1 MAKQDRAIRTR
12 RKILEAAATV
22 FGDRGYQA
30 ATIADILSTAGVT
43 KGALYF
49 HFASKEQLAQGV
61 LSAQEGQD
69 AVPART
75 CKAQELV
82 DMIMVYVHR
91 LQTDSMVR
99 AGVWLALNQ
108 QAVDLDRSGPFL
120 SWSEALTELLEAA
133 REQGELLPH
142 VKPAETAR
150 VIVGAFAGVQAMS
163 QTLSNYADLGER
175 IAELLRHV
183 LPNVVISSVLASV
196 ALDGDRGT
204 KVSAEI
210 AAEGDGQPLE
220 AVGS

>member
-1 MAKQDRAIRTR
+1 MAMQDRAIRTR

-22 FGDRGYQA
+22 FGNRGYQA

-69 AVPART
+69 PVPSRT

-82 DMIMVYVHR
+82 DMIMIYVHR

-120 SWSEALTELLEAA
+120 SWSETLTELLEAA

-163 QTLSNYADLGER
+163 QTLSDYEDLGER

-210 AAEGDGQPLE
+210 AAGAEQQQLE
-220 AVGS
+220 AIGG